1 MPLSY
6 VKETV
11 EIATFD
17 TDADGEAIIVRRI
30 NLEAGKRRQL
40 VQVDF
45 FEDAIPFTVSN
56 EESIQFVISAY
67 PSVPTDM
74 RYASQPPA
82 PIDDRLVAAGDDSVL
97 FKAVGDP
104 SGANQKR
111 HTIWQQFPSTEI
123 ASANVSEFYSD
134 QLYITIKWDGA
145 ASTAYGNIALSF
157 LFVFNETNVNAL
169 TSTLGKMAE
178 QHDAMCALIMRTGS
192 MTGQAT
198 LRGNTFPMWRYG
210 GIRPERTISP
220 TATNSFFLEID
231 TRDPESMST
240 TTEIRSIVADA
251 RRMGTYDGAFGER
264 RPDWLKMDL
273 NQGIIAG
280 AIRSDP
286 IPLKYADNGNT
297 RMF

>member
-11 EIATFD
+11 EVVSFE
-17 TDADGEAIIVRRI
+17 TDANGEAIIVRTI
-30 NLEAGKRRQL
+30 NLEDGKRRRL

-45 FEDAIPFTVSN
+45 FEDAIPFTLSGDEAIQMVVSP
-56 EESIQFVISAY
+56 Y

-82 PIDDRLVAAGDDSVL
+82 INDRLVSAGDDSVL
-97 FKAVGDP
+97 FKAIGKP
-104 SGANQKR
+104 TPPTLQNRTSYA
-111 HTIWQQFPSTEI
+111 QFPSQEI
-123 ASANVSEFYSD
+123 AAGNTTEFYSD
-134 QLYITIKWDGA
+134 QICITIKWDGNPNA
-145 ASTAYGNIALSF
+145 TYGNIALSF
-157 LFVFNETNVNAL
+157 VFVFQEVNVSTI

-178 QHDAMCALIMRTGS
+178 QHNAMCALLMSTGH
-192 MTGQAT
+192 MTSQAT

-210 GIRPERTISP
+210 GIRPEHTISP

-231 TRDPESMST
+231 TRDAEQMST
-240 TTEIRSIVADA
+240 TAQIRQNVADA
-251 RRMGTYDGAFGER
+251 RQMGAYDAAFGLR
-264 RPDWLKMDL
+264 RPDWLKMNL
-273 NQGIIAG
+273 NQGIVAG
-280 AIRSDP
+280 PVRADP

>member
-1 MPLSY
+1 MALSY
-6 VKETV
+6 VKETIELPV
-11 EIATFD
+11 FD
-17 TDADGEAIIVRRI
+17 TDADGEAILVRRI
-30 NLEAGKRRQL
+30 NLESGKRRQL

-45 FEDAIPFTVSN
+45 FEDAIPFTVTS
-56 EESIQFVISAY
+56 EESIQFVVSAY

-74 RYASQPPA
+74 RYASQPPS

-123 ASANVSEFYSD
+123 AAANVSEFYSD
-134 QLYITIKWDGA
+134 QLYITLKWDGA
-145 ASTAYGNIALSF
+145 ANTAYGNIALSF
-157 LFVFNETNVNAL
+157 LFVFNEVKVDAL
-169 TSTLGKMAE
+169 TATLGKMAE
-178 QHDAMCALIMRTGS
+178 QHDAMCALVMSTGHLTS
-192 MTGQAT
+192 QTT

-210 GIRPERTISP
+210 GIRPERTLSP

-231 TRDPESMST
+231 TRDAESMST
-240 TTEIRSIVADA
+240 TAQIRTNVADA
-251 RRMGTYDGAFGER
+251 RRMGAFDGAFGER
-264 RPDWLKMDL
+264 RPDWLKADL

-280 AIRSDP
+280 AVRSDP